1 MQQRSAEFTTLFD
14 GFATLRP
21 ALLEPMP
28 VAEGRARNVAAAD
41 LLAEAEDPAA
51 NVGTATKP
59 VTAGQGGGVYA
70 GVTCSGREGGGVRVC
85 VSVRLFVCLSVY
97 ELMCVCVCVCLS
109 VCLSVCV

>member
-59 VTAGQGGGVYA
+59 VTAVGA
-70 GVTCSGREGGGVRVC
+70 MRNTWPRSSRVKSPRARLPERPSE
-85 VSVRLFVCLSVY
+85 SVQQASRPVNR
-97 ELMCVCVCVCLS
+97 
-109 VCLSVCV
+109 

>member
-59 VTAGQGGGVYA
+59 VTAGQGGGVYVDSA
-70 GVTCSGREGGGVRVC
+70 TLTMDSCNFHNNQAYTVRA
-85 VSVRLFVCLSVY
+85 RLLLETPIHCPH
-97 ELMCVCVCVCLS
+97 
-109 VCLSVCV
+109 